1 MQLNIDTIK
10 KFLIDTSEYSF
21 TIIAA
26 VLSYFIVKKIIVKL
40 LHTFFKKTKNKL
52 DDHLLE
58 SKIFGQLALIAPALV
73 LLYAQEITNMPKE
86 VNQIISAFIALILL
100 SF

>member
-10 KFLIDTSEYSF
+10 KFFLIDTSEYSF

-40 LHTFFKKTKNKL
+40 LHTFFKK
-52 DDHLLE
+52 D
-58 SKIFGQLALIAPALV
+58 
-73 LLYAQEITNMPKE
+73 
-86 VNQIISAFIALILL
+86 
-100 SF
+100 